1 MNTQSDAQ
9 SELANLRYNIG
20 KTGYVTEMIVTGIFD
35 KAGWRTFDHSY
46 FLDRDENKGR
56 EIDLLAITHHEER
69 NAKKSLTVGLG
80 LSVEIKK
87 ATSKPWIVFTSP
99 LTKYEEIENIF
110 DTSLIRLHI

>member
-1 MNTQSDAQ
+1 MNAQ
-9 SELANLRYNIG
+9 SVIDTEIANLRADIV
-20 KTGYVTEMIVTGIFD
+20 KTGYVTEMIATGIFD
-35 KAGWRTFDHSY
+35 KAGWQNFDHSY

-56 EIDLLAITHHEER
+56 EIDLLAIYYHTES

-99 LTKYEEIENIF
+99 LT
-110 DTSLIRLHI
+110 